1 MSDSKH
7 TIPPHT
13 YLTPGE
19 DGTPLFVSDVV
30 KTIESRDATDVAGT
44 FVYNYFQRDENEN
57 GTPDVD
63 TDILA
68 TSDVFSRQSLPR
80 YIKIDWGATDNNTDP
95 GVAVPLT
102 TPGGPNTIA
111 DAQARGLLNY
121 EDDEESSRY
130 TAINLQDVDSSYEF
144 YNSSESASRPPTV
157 SADRS
162 QPSSEDAI
170 GYSTSYIN
178 NAIHGMNTLSLSAII
193 SSEISSLIADR
204 ILVNELSP
212 FYNDITAATTNKIDT
227 GTTAWSVAEDA
238 ERLLNSRQFI
248 SYHEQEISGD
258 WDGDAQH
265 VSKLVGY
272 IIEKRESTYENEIT
286 IHDNIHI
293 ESPDIRT
300 YLDTNIRY
308 GSQYQYKIRSVH
320 TSGFTSTGTAA
331 YDEDIT
337 RYSILVVSK
346 GSESIQVT
354 AKEFD
359 PPEPP
364 ENLQFRFYSG
374 FDSLRIG
381 WDYPHIRTKDVKR
394 VQIYRRS
401 SILHAF
407 ELLREYDF
415 DDSDRKEYSPASGNE
430 SNITIIE
437 KTWIDA
443 NADGIANEEDE
454 MYVRIAPGFYYDVEF
469 NESSNYIY
477 ALATIDAHGLTST
490 YSDQFVVSYDNLTN
504 KVKTKYISSAGAMK
518 AYPNEKLEI
527 DMLPDVIKDINYSHM
542 NVYMTGDVDIVK
554 DSDDSEEEIWVLD
567 PDGGDHGIRGRGYYN
582 IQAIS
587 IEQQQSDL
595 FKFVI
600 K

>member
-1 MSDSKH
+1 MTKN

-13 YLTPGE
+13 YLVPGE
-19 DGTPLFVSDVV
+19 DGTSLFVSDVV
-30 KTIESRDATDVAGT
+30 KTIESRDATDATGT

-57 GTPDVD
+57 GTPDVNPAVK
-63 TDILA
+63 A
-68 TSDVFSRQSLPR
+68 TSDIFSRQSLPR
-80 YIKIDWGATDNNTDP
+80 YITIEWAATDNNTDLA
-95 GVAVPLT
+95 GDVAPLT
-102 TPGGPNTIA
+102 TDGGPNTIKNA
-111 DAQARGLLNY
+111 DLLGFLNY
-121 EDDEESSRY
+121 EEDEESSRY

-144 YNSSESASRPPTV
+144 YNSSESAMRPPTW

-162 QPSSEDAI
+162 QPSAADAI

-178 NAIHGMNTLSLSAII
+178 NAIHGMNTLSLSGII
-193 SSEISSLIADR
+193 SAEISSLISER
-204 ILVNELSP
+204 ISVNKLSP
-212 FYNDITAATTNKIDT
+212 FYNDLAADTKNKVINAAS
-227 GTTAWSVAEDA
+227 AWSVAEDA
-238 ERLLNSRQFI
+238 ERLLNSRQFV
-248 SYHEQEISGD
+248 SYHEQEIPGV
-258 WDGDAQH
+258 WDNDAHH
-265 VSKLVGY
+265 VSKLAGY
-272 IIEKRESTYENEIT
+272 IIEKRESTYKNEIT
-286 IHDNIHI
+286 IHDNIYI
-293 ESPDIRT
+293 ESPDIT
-300 YLDTNIRY
+300 THLDTNIRY
-308 GSQYQYKIRSVH
+308 GSQYQYKIRSVYM
-320 TSGFTSTGTAA
+320 SGFTSTGTDD
-331 YDEDIT
+331 YEDNIT

-359 PPEPP
+359 PPKPP

-401 SILHAF
+401 SIKEPF

-437 KTWIDA
+437 KTWIDT
-443 NADGIANEEDE
+443 NGDGVANEADE
-454 MYVRIAPGFYYDVEF
+454 TYVRIAPGFYYDVEF

-490 YSDQFVVSYDNLTN
+490 YSDQFEVSYDKLTN
-504 KVKTKYISSAGAMK
+504 KVKTNYISSAGAEK
-518 AYPNEKLEI
+518 AYPNMKLEI

-542 NVYMTGDVDIVK
+542 NIYMSGEYDKISIDDDEVPIYVK
-554 DSDDSEEEIWVLD
+554 EESE
-567 PDGGDHGIRGRGYYN
+567 DHSNRGTYK

-587 IEQQQSDL
+587 VEQQQSNL
-595 FKFVI
+595 FEFKIV
-600 K
+600 